1 MAKGIVLCYKDVD
14 PGASANDLILY
25 AEVVLTGTEA
35 ELPGRVR
42 SFDRVALNIAINNLA
57 NYPNV
62 IEDAL
67 IALAAA
73 QTPAITLARTDC
85 LFPTY
90 QRGA

>member
-1 MAKGIVLCYKDVD
+1 MAKGIVLCFKDVD
-14 PGASANDLILY
+14 PGATANDLILY
-25 AEVVLTGTEA
+25 GEVVLTGTEV

-42 SFDRVALNIAINNLA
+42 SFDRVAFNIAINNLA

-62 IEDAL
+62 VEAAL

-73 QTPAITLARTDC
+73 QSPPITLAATDC
-85 LFPTY
+85 LFPSY